1 MRSNI
6 LSLVEDLNPFD
17 ELEAEHQ
24 LKALKWIRSGKGLF
38 RIHKPATP
46 DPHLVSY
53 FVLFDPTTQTILL
66 VAHKKAQLWL
76 PSGGHV
82 EPNEY
87 PNETVKRECLEE
99 LGVTADFLFDKPI
112 FITMTKTVGL
122 TAGHTDVS
130 LWYLLKG
137 SETDT
142 ISFDQD
148 EFFDIQWFD
157 FDKLPFDKSDPH
169 LERFKN
175 KLLLLVSELNHSHE
189 LC

>member
-1 MRSNI
+1 MVENI
-6 LSLVEDLNPFD
+6 DPFD
-17 ELEAEHQ
+17 ELEADHQ

-38 RIHKPATP
+38 RLQKPATP

-53 FVLFDPTTQTILL
+53 FVLYDPAAKKILL
-66 VAHKKAQLWL
+66 VDHKMAQLWL

-82 EPNEY
+82 EPNEH
-87 PNETVKRECLEE
+87 PKETVKRECLEE
-99 LGVTADFLFDKPI
+99 LGISADFLFDEPI
-112 FITMTKTVGL
+112 FITMGETVGL

-137 SETDT
+137 SEANP
-142 ISFDQD
+142 ISFDQE
-148 EFFDIQWFD
+148 EFFDIRWFA

-175 KLLLLVSELNHSHE
+175 KLTLLVSELNHS
-189 LC
+189 